1 MFNITEID
9 SCVSTASGQAAL
21 TVLAAARSHSGSDSR
36 LRLSFITLVPLRY
49 VQGCHSLPLSLIPY
63 GQKKKNRYFTP
74 TGIDSRRLDACS
86 VIAALTCHR
95 HVIHSRSLRFP
106 TDKKEKPLFY
116 PYGNRFSQ
124 ARRLLGHRGSDMP
137 PACHSLP
144 LSSIPYGQKRKTAIL
159 PLRES
164 ILAGSTPARSSRL

>member
-86 VIAALTCHR
+86 VIAALTA
-95 HVIHSRSLRFP
+95 V
-106 TDKKEKPLFY
+106 
-116 PYGNRFSQ
+116 
-124 ARRLLGHRGSDMP
+124 
-137 PACHSLP
+137 
-144 LSSIPYGQKRKTAIL
+144 
-159 PLRES
+159 
-164 ILAGSTPARSSRL
+164 